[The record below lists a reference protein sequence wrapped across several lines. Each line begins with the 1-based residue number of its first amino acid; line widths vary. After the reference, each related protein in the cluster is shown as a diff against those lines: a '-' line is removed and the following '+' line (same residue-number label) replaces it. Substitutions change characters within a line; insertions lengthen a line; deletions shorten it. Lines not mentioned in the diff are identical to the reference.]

1 MRVLALDTTTR
12 AGSVAL
18 VDQNVIVEERPGD
31 LSRAHAQRLP
41 AEVLAVLDTHGVRL
55 SAIDVFAVAA
65 GPGSFT
71 GLRIGLATI
80 QGLAFVTGRP
90 IVGISA
96 LEALAQVASRDLAA
110 GALVA
115 AWMDAQ
121 RREVFSALYR
131 VTSAGLFDPGRLVE
145 LESAG
150 VGDPERTLERW
161 QDRLDPSTA
170 VESGHPTAL
179 EAGRP
184 VVFAGDGAVL
194 YNGLVCGR
202 GGGSRR
208 IMAPPLLAGA
218 VGRMAVARARR
229 GEAVDPGQVH
239 PLYVRR
245 PDAEIDR
252 ERRTVDRHGR
262 ERH

>member
-18 VDQNVIVEERPGD
+18 VDENVIVEERPGD
-31 LSRAHAQRLP
+31 LSRTYAQRLP
-41 AEVLAVLDTHGVRL
+41 AEGLAVLETHGVSV

-80 QGLAFVTGRP
+80 QGFAFVTGRP

-96 LEALAQVASRDLAA
+96 LEALAQVASRELAA

-131 VTSAGLFDPGRLVE
+131 VASAGLFDPGRLIE
-145 LESAG
+145 LESAA
-150 VGDPERTLERW
+150 VGDPECTLERW
-161 QDRLDPSTA
+161 RDRLGPSTA
-170 VESGHPTAL
+170 DAPDSTASL
-179 EAGRP
+179 GGRP
-184 VVFAGDGAVL
+184 VVFVGDGAVL
-194 YNGLVCGR
+194 YKGLVCGR
-202 GGGSRR
+202 GGGSPRV
-208 IMAPPLLAGA
+208 MAPPLLAAA
-218 VGRMAVARARR
+218 VGCMAVARARL
-229 GEAVDPGQVH
+229 GEAVDPGDVH

-252 ERRTVDRHGR
+252 ERRALERNGR
-262 ERH
+262 ERP